1 MVRASKY
8 RHWTLQLVCVM
19 VSTRRI
25 RGHMVNRCILH
36 VSTGLGHWIGQGTPD
51 WRWKWHPGFESKYF
65 LISALSV
72 CTVLQHALASNMGF
86 PGFLLAHLSAL
97 TRFWQ
102 LYGVPKWCWQLALS
116 IKAAMGNGATTWW
129 GEAFFSDNFSRK
141 LNSVSMNFFMQYH
154 RMDHLLVNT
163 KALDLI
169 RFSQSS
175 PHHLWK
181 HPSWSW
187 RFTEANYID
196 YAFITSCIG
205 YCFIQRLVAP
215 PKKKQALLKRK
226 PHKLPMESGLGAT
239 ICRYLRVASAKS
251 VVQLT
256 ISRVEKIHPLHTFL
270 FLKVWS
276 GRQLYPIGV
285 APTDFV

>member
-86 PGFLLAHLSAL
+86 PGFLLAHSSAL

-196 YAFITSCIG
+196 YAFITFCIG
-205 YCFIQRLVAP
+205 YCFIQRLVGP
-215 PKKKQALLKRK
+215 QKKNR
-226 PHKLPMESGLGAT
+226 P
-239 ICRYLRVASAKS
+239 
-251 VVQLT
+251 
-256 ISRVEKIHPLHTFL
+256 
-270 FLKVWS
+270 FLKGSHINSPWSQVLVLRFADICVWPQPS
-276 GRQLYPIGV
+276 QWCSWL
-285 APTDFV
+285 